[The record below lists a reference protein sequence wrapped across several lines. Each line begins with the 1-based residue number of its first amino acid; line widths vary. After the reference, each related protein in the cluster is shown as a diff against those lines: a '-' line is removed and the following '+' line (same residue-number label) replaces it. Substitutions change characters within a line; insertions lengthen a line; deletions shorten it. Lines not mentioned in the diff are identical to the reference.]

1 MAELKENG
9 TEPVLAVR
17 VTKIIWILVF
27 TTAFLAWA
35 VLRFEDHI
43 TGLVQQEIQAMADKV
58 DHEMDDVS
66 DNYNEAIDM
75 VIAGKCSD
83 ALKVFKASH
92 ICQRR

>member
-9 TEPVLAVR
+9 TEPVLAVK

-27 TTAFLAWA
+27 TTAFLTWS

-43 TGLVQQEIQAMADKV
+43 TGLVQQESQAMADKV
-58 DHEMDDVS
+58 DHEMDDVN
-66 DNYNEAIDM
+66 DNYEASLDI
-75 VIAGKCSD
+75 IIKGKCSD

-92 ICQRR
+92 ICERR

>member
-9 TEPVLAVR
+9 TEPVLAVK

-27 TTAFLAWA
+27 TTAFLTWS

-58 DHEMDDVS
+58 DHEMDDVN
-66 DNYNEAIDM
+66 DNYEASLDI
-75 VIAGKCSD
+75 IIKGKCSD

-92 ICQRR
+92 ICERR

>member
-9 TEPVLAVR
+9 TEPVLAVK
-17 VTKIIWILVF
+17 VTKIIWIIVF
-27 TTAFLAWA
+27 TTAFLTWS

-58 DHEMDDVS
+58 DHEMDDVN
-66 DNYNEAIDM
+66 DNYEASLDI
-75 VIAGKCSD
+75 IIKGKCSD

-92 ICQRR
+92 ICERR

>member
-9 TEPVLAVR
+9 TDPVLAVK

-27 TTAFLAWA
+27 TTAFLTWS

-58 DHEMDDVS
+58 DHEMDDVN
-66 DNYNEAIDM
+66 DNYEASLDI
-75 VIAGKCSD
+75 IIKGKCSD

-92 ICQRR
+92 ICERR

>member
-9 TEPVLAVR
+9 TQPVLPDK
-17 VTKIIWILVF
+17 VTKIICILVL
-27 TTAFLAWA
+27 TTAFLTWS

-58 DHEMDDVS
+58 DHEMDDVN
-66 DNYNEAIDM
+66 DNYEASLDI
-75 VIAGKCSD
+75 IIKGKCSD

-92 ICQRR
+92 ICERR